1 MIAIEEIGSCGCRVV
16 GRGCH
21 VNSVGCGVS
30 GSVSDIGVSGCNVCG
45 GEGKDDNVI
54 WCCR

>member
-1 MIAIEEIGSCGCRVV
+1 MAIEEIGSCGCRVV
-16 GRGCH
+16 GCGCH
-21 VNSVGCGVS
+21 VNRVGCGVS
-30 GSVSDIGVSGCNVCG
+30 GSVYDIGVSGCNVCG